1 MMQIMRIYIF
11 RAAIIAG
18 LFNAG
23 IISAGPSAGG
33 TEAKR
38 LEASY
43 PICVPTNG
51 QVMCLTICEECAL
64 EFVWV
69 ERLKAWV
76 SRRPVSRGEYHHY
89 RADRSGPE
97 EGQPAPQENAR
108 QPVAGV
114 SFKEAE
120 NYAAWVNARA
130 RAALP
135 LNAVVSLPRA
145 GDMVYLNAGY
155 RWEEKDEPSAWLKC
169 YGLHCSAVPDVPFM
183 TIGDVTGKQAEGSP
197 DEAPGQVVLENRM
210 REWTAED
217 AGGLQVMNGPTLM
230 QLLEE
235 YATFKYSY
243 SDNAFLDASVKG
255 ALLGFR
261 LVIRQ

>member
-1 MMQIMRIYIF
+1 MRIYIF
-11 RAAIIAG
+11 QAAIIAG
-18 LFNAG
+18 LFHAG

-33 TEAKR
+33 AEAKR

-43 PICVPTNG
+43 PTCVPTNG

-69 ERLKAWV
+69 EHLKAWI
-76 SRRPVSRGEYHHY
+76 SRRPVSRGEYHRF

-97 EGQPAPQENAR
+97 AGRSAPQENAR

-120 NYAAWVNARA
+120 SYAAWVNARV

-197 DEAPGQVVLENRM
+197 DEAPGQVVLEPQM
-210 REWTAED
+210 LEWTAENEK
-217 AGGLQVMNGPTLM
+217 GLQVMSGPTMM
-230 QLLEE
+230 QLLQD
-235 YATFKYSY
+235 YASVKYQY
-243 SDNAFLDASVKG
+243 SDSTFVDTSVKG
-255 ALLGFR
+255 ALVGFR
-261 LVIRQ
+261 LVIRE